1 MIINYLKNDS
11 QITNYLK
18 ISLNDRV
25 CVRKIGDKP
34 RRFFSVNPFVFVF
47 EYGSMQN
54 VEFIKLFNA
63 ELFTG
68 SKVLYCIFLSDIYN
82 DDCVNYAVRVAKQK
96 HLVLFGCECLT
107 SAVSTRTQIQLS
119 KITDKVI
126 GYCPFERRN
135 GVTFP
140 ICR

>member
-1 MIINYLKNDS
+1 MIIDYLKDGS
-11 QITNYLK
+11 QVTDYLK
-18 ISLNDRV
+18 VSLNDRV
-25 CVRKIGDKP
+25 YVRKDGDKP

-47 EYGSMQN
+47 DYARMQN
-54 VEFIKLFNA
+54 VGFLKLFNA
-63 ELFTG
+63 ERFTG
-68 SKVLYCIFLSDIYN
+68 SKVLYCIFLSDTYN
-82 DDCVNYAVRVAKQK
+82 EDCLNYAIRVAKQK

-107 SAVSTRTQIQLS
+107 NRITLQTQTQLG

-126 GYCPFERRN
+126 GYCPFERKN